1 MTEDTD
7 RSRVQIPPGPNTYPI
22 DEDSHMTKVNSPQDA
37 EAIIQKLP
45 CDMGI
50 HRTSRKCTLKGPEA
64 VTEDFSPNKPVLIDE
79 VYPDEFSL
87 EETQRRILE
96 NTRDLIRYQKPVVS
110 VGGDHSVSFP
120 VIKALKE
127 KRPDMELVWMDAHVD
142 LKQKLDSHVSHDV
155 VVRELIKQNL
165 FTPDEVTFVG
175 TTRIDKDEEE
185 FLQDHEIDIYEPD
198 DIEEFRREFEN
209 NEQPRYLSIDIDVL
223 EKSSA
228 PGTGYPDGEL
238 SLEQV
243 KTLIHQVSP
252 THGDIVEVAPELDN
266 KGKTTNNAEAILSQ
280 LLKTLA

>member
-1 MTEDTD
+1 
-7 RSRVQIPPGPNTYPI
+7 
-22 DEDSHMTKVNSPQDA
+22 MTKVNSPQDA

-50 HRTSRKCTLKGPEA
+50 HRTSRKCSLKGPEA

-96 NTRDLIRYQKPVVS
+96 NTRDLIRYQKPIVS

-120 VIKALKE
+120 VIKALKHE
-127 KRPDMELVWMDAHVD
+127 RPDMELVWMDAHMD

-155 VVRELIKQNL
+155 VVRELIQQNL

-198 DIEEFRREFEN
+198 DIEEFRREFDK

-266 KGKTTNNAEAILSQ
+266 KGKTTNNAEAILAQ

>member
-1 MTEDTD
+1 
-7 RSRVQIPPGPNTYPI
+7 
-22 DEDSHMTKVNSPQDA
+22 MTKVNSPQDA

-50 HRTSRKCTLKGPEA
+50 HRTSRKCTLDGPEA
-64 VTEDFSPNKPVLIDE
+64 VTEDFSSNKPVLIDE

-87 EETQRRILE
+87 EETQKRILE

-110 VGGDHSVSFP
+110 VGGDHAVSFP

-127 KRPDMELVWMDAHVD
+127 KRPDMELVWMDAHMD

-155 VVRELIKQNL
+155 VVRELIQQNL

-185 FLQDHEIDIYEPD
+185 FLQDHEIDIYESD
-198 DIEEFRREFEN
+198 DIEEFRREFDK
-209 NEQPRYLSIDIDVL
+209 NEQPIYLSIDIDVL
-223 EKSSA
+223 KKSSA

-266 KGKTTNNAEAILSQ
+266 KGKTTNNAEAILAQ

>member
-1 MTEDTD
+1 
-7 RSRVQIPPGPNTYPI
+7 
-22 DEDSHMTKVNSPQDA
+22 MTKVNSPQDA

-50 HRTSRKCTLKGPEA
+50 HRTSRKCTLDGPEA
-64 VTEDFSPNKPVLIDE
+64 VTEDFSSNKPVLIDE

-96 NTRDLIRYQKPVVS
+96 NTRDLITYQKPVVS

-120 VIKALKE
+120 VIKALKHE
-127 KRPDMELVWMDAHVD
+127 RPDMELVWLDAHLD
-142 LKQKLDSHVSHDV
+142 LKEKLKHHVSHDV
-155 VVRELIKQNL
+155 VVRELIQQNL
-165 FTPDEVTFVG
+165 FNPEEVTFVG
-175 TTRIDKDEEE
+175 TTRIDQDEEE
-185 FLQDHEIDIYEPD
+185 FLQNHEIDIYEPD
-198 DIEEFRREFEN
+198 NIEDLRREFEN

-223 EKSSA
+223 KKSSA

-266 KGKTTNNAEAILSQ
+266 KGKTTNNAGALLSQ
-280 LLKTLA
+280 LLKTLT